1 MYLALARKYRPQKF
15 SELIGQPHITRT
27 LQNSIKMDK
36 IYQSIIFSGM
46 KGVGKTSTAR
56 IFAKALNCE
65 HGPAEEPCNEC
76 EICREITEDRS
87 PDYIEIDGASN
98 NGVEQIRDI
107 KEKVSYRPQKNRYRV
122 IVIDEVHMLTTNAWN
137 ALLKIIEEP
146 PEHTIFIMA
155 TTDFHKIPATIVS
168 RCQHFEFRAIPY
180 EVISNVLKE
189 ISQKENINISDYSL
203 YLISRAAEGSLR
215 DAKKLLDQAI
225 AISGGDV
232 KDEEVIEILGV
243 IEEDIFI
250 SLTKSFL
257 NNDKQKIIEEIEKL
271 MEKGIDLRYFYSEYL
286 KFFRDLMILKSLNNN
301 EYIYSLNP
309 ENIEELKN
317 ILKDISEIDLIRY
330 FNALKDLEIMI
341 KNTDNPRIIL
351 EFMFI
356 KLTLFNKIESIEEII
371 NQIKSGKSIN
381 YQTISYNQNS
391 PQKIIRSNESSHKS
405 NPDLL
410 NNSQELIEE
419 ICNRL
424 DSSNPRLSSVIR
436 IAKNKIENNIL
447 ILEFLTT
454 MKVSYEMAKKN
465 KSLIL
470 NNIFELTGKRLDI
483 RCLLIKDTENNE
495 DVIKKIEKDEKI
507 KKLKQELKMKIR
519 DVKIKK

>member
-65 HGPAEEPCNEC
+65 HGPAEEPCNKC
-76 EICREITEDRS
+76 EICKEITEDRS

-98 NGVEQIRDI
+98 NGVEEVRKL
-107 KEKVSYRPQKNRYRV
+107 KENVNYRPQKNRYRV
-122 IVIDEVHMLTTNAWN
+122 IVIDEVHMLSNNAWN

-180 EVISNVLKE
+180 EVITDVLKNISKKEE
-189 ISQKENINISDYSL
+189 ISISDYSL
-203 YLISRAAEGSLR
+203 YLISKAAEGSLR

-225 AISGGDV
+225 AISGGNV
-232 KDEEVIEILGV
+232 KDKEVIEILGI

-257 NNDKQKIIEEIEKL
+257 NNDKEMILKEIENL
-271 MEKGIDLRYFYSEYL
+271 IQKGVDLRYFYSEYL
-286 KFFRDLMILKSLNNN
+286 KFFRDLLILKSLDNID
-301 EYIYSLNP
+301 YLYSLNP
-309 ENIEELKN
+309 ENIENLQEILKN
-317 ILKDISEIDLIRY
+317 ISEIDLIRY
-330 FNALKDLEIMI
+330 FNALKDMEMMI
-341 KNTDNPRIIL
+341 KHTDNPRIIL

-356 KLTLFNKIESIEEII
+356 KLTLFNKIESIEDII
-371 NQIKSGKSIN
+371 NQIKKGKTIITRQDNKSIDIP
-381 YQTISYNQNS
+381 QTKSSENNKISKNKELINN
-391 PQKIIRSNESSHKS
+391 SNE
-405 NPDLL
+405 LIR
-410 NNSQELIEE
+410 EL
-419 ICNRL
+419 CNRL
-424 DSSNPRLSSVIR
+424 DSLSPRLSSVIR
-436 IAKNKIENNIL
+436 MATNKIEDNKL
-447 ILEFLTT
+447 ILEFKTT
-454 MKVSYEMAKKN
+454 MKVSYEMIQKN
-465 KSLIL
+465 KDLIIK
-470 NNIFELTGKRLDI
+470 NIRELTGESIDLDCI
-483 RCLLIKDTENNE
+483 LKKDDFNEN
-495 DVIKKIEKDEKI
+495 DVIKKIEKDDKI
-507 KKLKQELKMKIR
+507 KKLKKELNMKIR
-519 DVKIKK
+519 DVKLTK